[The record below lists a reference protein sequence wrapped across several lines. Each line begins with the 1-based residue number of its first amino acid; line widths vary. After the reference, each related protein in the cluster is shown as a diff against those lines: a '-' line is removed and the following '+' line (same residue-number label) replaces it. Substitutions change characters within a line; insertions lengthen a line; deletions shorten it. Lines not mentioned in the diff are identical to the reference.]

1 MAYGLVFDKNDVKQ
15 QLKKYNRAYDG
26 RRFWSSLYGSVGE
39 EMYRDV
45 NQVENTYSNAIL
57 NAYISNQNSNRSI
70 ANSSLSEGRKQEL
83 FDANETILQNAY
95 ASNQANRMAQLTA
108 LQYEGQQQIESY
120 DQLLN
125 TQAQRI
131 SDYAQAHFDYLQYL
145 YDKAYESD
153 EMESS
158 IFMTDPQWSKYISV
172 DHSTGDYSLIDMNTL
187 KNSLFDSTGELNAR
201 GIDFFDQMENQMS
214 SEGAV
219 RAESFDQYLQENN
232 PTLFEWRNQYNPYN
246 YTESG
251 TNAGSFREMVGR
263 ASTDATYTF
272 VERAGGMSREEA
284 ESIVNS
290 YDNTFNELISDMESG
305 ASASETIDD
314 IQSQFEELRKL
325 AESLGVTNQID
336 AKFGGFDNIQVKLN
350 NYKDSIKDGGELTAD
365 FFNDIVQELGVTV
378 PSMASAG
385 GLVGTLG
392 GPFAEISVPMGAG
405 IGALM
410 GLGTGLVSGTARGI
424 IHLTDNKNVN
434 RTQAQDAAVYFNAL
448 RQEIFNE
455 AFKNAGQN

>member
-1 MAYGLVFDKNDVKQ
+1 MAYGLVFDKNDIKQ

-26 RRFWSSLYGSVGE
+26 RRFWSSAYGSVGE
-39 EMYRDV
+39 EMYRGV
-45 NQVENTYSNAIL
+45 NQVENAYSNAIL
-57 NAYISNQNSNRSI
+57 DAYISNQNRNRSV

-83 FDANETILQNAY
+83 FDANEAILQNAY
-95 ASNQANRMAQLTA
+95 ASNQANRMKQLAA

-125 TQAQRI
+125 TQAQWV

-145 YDKAYESD
+145 YDKAYESG

-158 IFMTDPQWSKYISV
+158 IFMNDPQWSKYINV
-172 DHSTGDYSLIDMNTL
+172 NPLTGDYSLIDMNTF
-187 KNSLFDSTGELNAR
+187 KNSLFDNAGELNAK

-214 SEGAV
+214 GEGAV

-263 ASTDATYTF
+263 ASTDITYTF

-284 ESIVNS
+284 ESVVNS
-290 YDNTFNELISDMESG
+290 YDNKFNKLISDMESG
-305 ASASETIDD
+305 ASTSETIDD

-350 NYKDSIKDGGELTAD
+350 NYKDSIKDGGELAAD
-365 FFNDIVQELGVTV
+365 FFDDIIRELGVTV
-378 PSMASAG
+378 PTMASAG
-385 GLVGTLG
+385 GAMGLIG
-392 GPFAEISVPMGAG
+392 GPFAGITTTAGAG
-405 IGALM
+405 GGALL
-410 GLGTGLVSGTARGI
+410 GLGTGLVSGAARGVSN
-424 IHLTDNKNVN
+424 LEDNRNAN
-434 RTQAQDAAVYFNAL
+434 RTQAQNAVAYFNAL

>member
-1 MAYGLVFDKNDVKQ
+1 MAYGLVFDKNDIKQ
-15 QLKKYNRAYDG
+15 QLKKYNRAYNG
-26 RRFWSSLYGSVGE
+26 RRFWSSAYGSIGE
-39 EMYRDV
+39 EMYQDV
-45 NQVENTYSNAIL
+45 NRVENEYSNAIL
-57 NAYISNQNSNRSI
+57 NAYISNQNSNKSI

-95 ASNQANRMAQLTA
+95 ASNRANRMSQLAT
-108 LQYEGQQQIESY
+108 LQYETQQQIESY
-120 DQLLN
+120 DKLLN
-125 TQAQRI
+125 TQAQQI

-158 IFMTDPQWSKYISV
+158 IFMNDPQWSKYINV
-172 DHSTGDYSLIDMNTL
+172 NPLMGDYSLIDMNTL
-187 KNSLFDSTGELNAR
+187 KNSLFDDTGELNAR
-201 GIDFFDQMENQMS
+201 GIDFFDQMENQMA

-251 TNAGSFREMVGR
+251 TNVGSFREMVGR
-263 ASTDATYTF
+263 ASTDVTYTF

-284 ESIVNS
+284 EAVVNS
-290 YDNTFNELISDMESG
+290 YDNKFNKLISDMEAGVST
-305 ASASETIDD
+305 SETIDD

-336 AKFGGFDNIQVKLN
+336 AKFGGFDNIQTELD
-350 NYKDSIKDGGELTAD
+350 NYKDNIKDGGELTAD
-365 FFNDIVQELGVTV
+365 FFNDIVRELGVTV
-378 PSMASAG
+378 PTMASAG
-385 GLVGTLG
+385 GIIGTFG
-392 GPFAEISVPMGAG
+392 GPFAGITAPTGAG
-405 IGALM
+405 AGALI
-410 GLGTGLVSGTARGI
+410 GVGTGLTSGIARGVSN
-424 IHLTDNKNVN
+424 LKDNKNVN
-434 RTQAQDAAVYFNAL
+434 RTQAQAAAVYFNAL